1 MIKLKINDQEIE
13 VKEKT
18 TILSAA
24 KALNIKIPTL
34 CHMDLSKI
42 NFVNKLASCRVCL
55 VEDLWNGKL
64 IPACATFCKDGMEIR
79 TDSQKVIRARRA
91 VVELILSDHPDDCLK
106 CAKNLDCQLQE
117 IAADLSIR
125 EIKYP
130 GEKRNLPIDN
140 SSYSL
145 VRDPNKCILCRRC
158 ETMCNEVQTV
168 GALAEIGRGFTT
180 HVGST
185 FNRPMFETTCTFCGQ
200 CLAVCPTGALTER
213 SNVADLWKIL
223 NRKSD
228 ENLVVVQVAPAVRVA
243 LGEEFGLEPGTP
255 ITGQMVTAL
264 RRLGFDKV
272 FDTNFAA
279 DLTTME
285 EAHEFIGRLS
295 EDKPILTSCCPGWV
309 NFMEHQFPDLID
321 IPSTCK
327 SPHEMF
333 GAIAKTYY
341 AEKVGVD
348 PEKMTVVSVMPCIA
362 KKYEAKR
369 DELNEEGVS
378 DVDVVITTRELAAMI
393 KEAGIDLINLD
404 QTDFDNPLG
413 ESTGAGTIFGA
424 TGGVIEATIR
434 TAYDTLTGESLEEVE
449 FEELRGL
456 RGVKKATVN
465 INGRDIRIGV
475 VNGLGNTRKILEK
488 IRSGE
493 EKFDAIEV
501 MACPGGCVGGGGQP
515 YHKGDLSILDQR
527 AQGLYQI
534 DEGKT
539 YRKSYENPSIKKLY
553 EEYLGEPGSER
564 AHELLHTTYKER
576 PKY

>member
-13 VKEKT
+13 VREKT

-64 IPACATFCKDGMEIR
+64 LPACATFCKDGMEIS

-106 CAKNLDCQLQE
+106 CAKNLDCQLQQ

-130 GEKRNLPIDN
+130 GEKRNLPIDS

-168 GALAEIGRGFTT
+168 GALAEIGRGFET

-185 FNRPMFETTCTFCGQ
+185 FNRKMFETTCTFCGQ

-213 SNVADLWKIL
+213 SNVSDLWKIL
-223 NRKSD
+223 SRKTEED
-228 ENLVVVQVAPAVRVA
+228 LVIVQVAPAVRVA
-243 LGEEFGLEPGTP
+243 LGEEFGLDPGTP

-279 DLTTME
+279 DLTIME

-309 NFMEHQFPDLID
+309 NFMEHQFSDLID

-333 GAIAKTYY
+333 GAIAKSYY
-341 AEKVGVD
+341 AKKVGVN
-348 PEKMTVVSVMPCIA
+348 PEKITVVSVMPCIA

-369 DELNEEGVS
+369 DELNKEGMS
-378 DVDVVITTRELAAMI
+378 DVDIVITTRELAAMI
-393 KEAGIDLINLD
+393 KEAGIDLVNLSED
-404 QTDFDNPLG
+404 DFDNPLG

-424 TGGVIEATIR
+424 SGGVIEATIR

-493 EKFDAIEV
+493 ENFDAIEV

-515 YHKGDLSILDQR
+515 FHKGDLSILDQR
-527 AQGLYQI
+527 AKGLYKI
-534 DEGKT
+534 DEEKT

-553 EEYLGEPGSER
+553 EEYLGEPGSDI
-564 AHELLHTTYKER
+564 AHDLLHTSYKAR

>member
-13 VKEKT
+13 VREKT

-24 KALNIKIPTL
+24 KGLNIKIPTL

-64 IPACATFCKDGMEIR
+64 LPACATFCKDGMEIS

-106 CAKNLDCQLQE
+106 CAKNLDCQLQQ

-130 GEKRNLPIDN
+130 GEKRNLPIDS

-168 GALAEIGRGFTT
+168 GALAEIGRGFET

-185 FNRPMFETTCTFCGQ
+185 FNRKMFETTCTFCGQ

-213 SNVADLWKIL
+213 SNVSDLWKIL
-223 NRKSD
+223 SRKTEED
-228 ENLVVVQVAPAVRVA
+228 LVIVQVAPAVRVA
-243 LGEEFGLEPGTP
+243 LGEEFGLDPGTP

-279 DLTTME
+279 DLTIME

-309 NFMEHQFPDLID
+309 NFMEHQFSDLID

-333 GAIAKTYY
+333 GAIAKSYY
-341 AEKVGVD
+341 AEKVGVN
-348 PEKMTVVSVMPCIA
+348 PEKITVVSVMPCIA

-369 DELNEEGVS
+369 DELNKEGMS
-378 DVDVVITTRELAAMI
+378 DVDIVITTRELAAMI
-393 KEAGIDLINLD
+393 KEAGIDLVNLSED
-404 QTDFDNPLG
+404 DFDNPLG

-424 TGGVIEATIR
+424 SGGVIEATIR

-515 YHKGDLSILDQR
+515 FHKGDLAILDQR
-527 AQGLYQI
+527 AKGLYKI
-534 DEGKT
+534 DEEKT

-553 EEYLGEPGSER
+553 EEYLGEPGSDI
-564 AHELLHTTYKER
+564 AHDLLHTSYKER

>member
-1 MIKLKINDQEIE
+1 MIKIKINDQEIE
-13 VKEKT
+13 VREKT

-64 IPACATFCKDGMEIR
+64 LPACATFCKDGMEIS

-106 CAKNLDCQLQE
+106 CAKNLDCQLQQ

-130 GEKRNLPIDN
+130 GEKRNLPIDS

-168 GALAEIGRGFTT
+168 AALAEIGRGFET

-185 FNRPMFETTCTFCGQ
+185 FNRKMFETTCTFCGQ

-213 SNVADLWKIL
+213 SNVSDLWKIL
-223 NRKSD
+223 SRKTEED
-228 ENLVVVQVAPAVRVA
+228 LVIVQIAPAVRVA
-243 LGEEFGLEPGTP
+243 LGEEFGLDPGTP

-279 DLTTME
+279 DLTIME

-295 EDKPILTSCCPGWV
+295 EDRPILTSCCPGWV
-309 NFMEHQFPDLID
+309 NFMEHQFSDLID

-333 GAIAKTYY
+333 GAIAKSYY
-341 AEKVGVD
+341 AEKVGVN
-348 PEKMTVVSVMPCIA
+348 PEKITVVSVMPCIA

-369 DELNEEGVS
+369 DELNNEGMS
-378 DVDVVITTRELAAMI
+378 DVDIVITTRELAAMI
-393 KEAGIDLINLD
+393 KEAGIDLVNLEHD
-404 QTDFDNPLG
+404 DFDNPLG

-424 TGGVIEATIR
+424 SGGVIEATIR

-515 YHKGDLSILDQR
+515 FHKGDLSILDQR
-527 AQGLYQI
+527 AKGLYKI
-534 DEGKT
+534 DEEKT

-553 EEYLGEPGSER
+553 EEYLGEPGSDI
-564 AHELLHTTYKER
+564 AHDLLHTSYKAR

>member
-13 VKEKT
+13 VREKT

-64 IPACATFCKDGMEIR
+64 LPACATFCKDGMEIS

-106 CAKNLDCQLQE
+106 CAKNLDCQLQQ

-130 GEKRNLPIDN
+130 GEKRNLPIDS

-168 GALAEIGRGFTT
+168 GALAEIGRGFET

-185 FNRPMFETTCTFCGQ
+185 FNRKMFETTCTFCGQ

-213 SNVADLWKIL
+213 SNVSDLWKIL
-223 NRKSD
+223 SRKTEED
-228 ENLVVVQVAPAVRVA
+228 LVIVQVAPAVRVA
-243 LGEEFGLEPGTP
+243 LGEEFGLDPGTP

-279 DLTTME
+279 DLTIME

-309 NFMEHQFPDLID
+309 NFMEHQFSDLID

-333 GAIAKTYY
+333 GAIAKSYY
-341 AEKVGVD
+341 AEKVGVN
-348 PEKMTVVSVMPCIA
+348 PEKITVVSVMPCIA

-369 DELNEEGVS
+369 DELNKEGMS
-378 DVDVVITTRELAAMI
+378 DVDIVITTRELAAMI
-393 KEAGIDLINLD
+393 KEAGIDLVNLTED
-404 QTDFDNPLG
+404 DFDNPLG

-424 TGGVIEATIR
+424 SGGVIEATIR
-434 TAYDTLTGESLEEVE
+434 TSYDTLTGESLEEVE

-515 YHKGDLSILDQR
+515 LHKGDLSILDQR
-527 AQGLYQI
+527 AKGLYKI
-534 DEGKT
+534 DEEKT

-553 EEYLGEPGSER
+553 EEYLGEPGSDI
-564 AHELLHTTYKER
+564 AHDLLHTSYKAR

>member
-13 VKEKT
+13 VREKT

-64 IPACATFCKDGMEIR
+64 LPSCATFCKDGMEIS

-106 CAKNLDCQLQE
+106 CAKNLDCQLQQ

-130 GEKRNLPIDN
+130 GEKRNLPIDS

-168 GALAEIGRGFTT
+168 GALAEIGRGFET

-185 FNRPMFETTCTFCGQ
+185 FNRKMFETTCTFCGQ

-213 SNVADLWKIL
+213 SNVSDLWKIL
-223 NRKSD
+223 SRKTEED
-228 ENLVVVQVAPAVRVA
+228 LVIVQVAPAVRVA
-243 LGEEFGLEPGTP
+243 LGEEFGLDPGTP

-279 DLTTME
+279 DLTIME

-309 NFMEHQFPDLID
+309 NFMEHQFSDLID

-333 GAIAKTYY
+333 GAIAKSYY
-341 AEKVGVD
+341 AEKVGVN
-348 PEKMTVVSVMPCIA
+348 PEKITVVSVMPCIA

-369 DELNEEGVS
+369 DELNKEGMS
-378 DVDVVITTRELAAMI
+378 DVDIVITTRELAAMI
-393 KEAGIDLINLD
+393 KEAGIDLVNLSED
-404 QTDFDNPLG
+404 DFDNPLG

-424 TGGVIEATIR
+424 SGGVIEATIR

-493 EKFDAIEV
+493 ENFDAIEV

-515 YHKGDLSILDQR
+515 FHKGDLSILDQR
-527 AQGLYQI
+527 AKGLYKI
-534 DEGKT
+534 DEEKT

-553 EEYLGEPGSER
+553 EEYLGEPGSDI
-564 AHELLHTTYKER
+564 AHDLLHTSYKAR

>member
-13 VKEKT
+13 VREKT

-24 KALNIKIPTL
+24 KALNINIPTL

-64 IPACATFCKDGMEIR
+64 LPACATFCKDGMEIS

-106 CAKNLDCQLQE
+106 CAKNLDCQLQQ

-130 GEKRNLPIDN
+130 GEKRNLPIDS

-168 GALAEIGRGFTT
+168 GALAEIGRGFET

-185 FNRPMFETTCTFCGQ
+185 FNRKMFETTCTFCGQ

-213 SNVADLWKIL
+213 SNVSDLWKIL
-223 NRKSD
+223 SRKTEED
-228 ENLVVVQVAPAVRVA
+228 LVIVQVAPAVRVA
-243 LGEEFGLEPGTP
+243 LGEEFGLDPGTP

-279 DLTTME
+279 DLTIME

-309 NFMEHQFPDLID
+309 NFMEHQFSDLID

-333 GAIAKTYY
+333 GAIAKSYY
-341 AEKVGVD
+341 AEKVGVN
-348 PEKMTVVSVMPCIA
+348 PEKITVVSVMPCIA

-369 DELNEEGVS
+369 DELNKEGMS
-378 DVDVVITTRELAAMI
+378 DVDIVITTRELAAMI
-393 KEAGIDLINLD
+393 KEAGIDLVNLTED
-404 QTDFDNPLG
+404 DFDNPLG

-424 TGGVIEATIR
+424 SGGVIEATIR

-515 YHKGDLSILDQR
+515 LHKGDLSILDQR
-527 AQGLYQI
+527 AKGLYKI
-534 DEGKT
+534 DEEKV

-553 EEYLGEPGSER
+553 EEYLGEPGSDI
-564 AHELLHTTYKER
+564 AHDLLHTSYKAR